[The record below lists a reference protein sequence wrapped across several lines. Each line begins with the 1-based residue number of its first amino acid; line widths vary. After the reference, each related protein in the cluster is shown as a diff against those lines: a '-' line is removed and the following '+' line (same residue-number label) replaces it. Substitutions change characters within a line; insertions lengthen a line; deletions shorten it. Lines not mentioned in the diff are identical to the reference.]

1 MEIIMDNAKLH
12 NEIRGLV
19 KKKNA
24 VLLAHNY
31 TVSEVQDVSDFVGDS
46 LGLSVQAS
54 ETDADIIVFSGV
66 HFMAESAAILSPDK
80 KVLIP
85 RSDAGCP
92 MADMITAEDARKFKE
107 QHPGAELVM
116 YINSSAAAKAECD
129 ICCTSAN
136 AIRVVG
142 VTKSDVVLMAPDRNL
157 AQYTARFTD
166 REVVFWDGF
175 CIVHE
180 ILTPEDV
187 KKAREAHPDAELL
200 VHPECRPDVIDMAD
214 QVASTSGMLKYVKES
229 THHTFLI
236 ATEVGILHPMR
247 NASPQKNIHPVSEK
261 MVCQNMKK
269 VTLEDIL
276 SCLKGEKNRIVVPE
290 DVAKRA
296 KVALDRMIAIKKDD

>member
-1 MEIIMDNAKLH
+1 METTRLH
-12 NEIRGLV
+12 EEIRELAR
-19 KKKNA
+19 KKNA

-46 LGLSVQAS
+46 LGLSIQAS

-66 HFMAESAAILSPDK
+66 HFMAESAAILSPKK

-85 RSDAGCP
+85 KLDAGCP
-92 MADMITAEDARKFKE
+92 MADMITSEDARTFKE
-107 QHPGAELVM
+107 RYPGAELVM

-142 VTKSDVVLMAPDRNL
+142 ATKSDMVLMAPDRNL

-166 REVVFWDGF
+166 REIVFWDGY

-180 ILTPEDV
+180 QLTPEDV
-187 KKAREAHPDAELL
+187 QKARDAHPDAELL
-200 VHPECRPDVIDMAD
+200 VHPECRPEVIDMAD

-229 THHTFLI
+229 SHHTFLI
-236 ATEVGILHPMR
+236 GTEIGILHPLR
-247 NASPQKNIHPVSEK
+247 CASPEKNIYPVSEK
-261 MVCQNMKK
+261 MVCVNMKK
-269 VTLEDIL
+269 TSLADIRD
-276 SCLKGEKNRIVVPE
+276 CLKGEKNRVVVPE
-290 DVAKRA
+290 DVAKGA
-296 KVALDRMIAIKKDD
+296 KIALDRMIAIKKDD

>member
-1 MEIIMDNAKLH
+1 MDTTQLH
-12 NEIRGLV
+12 EEIRELARE
-19 KKKNA
+19 KNA

-31 TVSEVQDVSDFVGDS
+31 TMSEVQDVSDFVGDS

-66 HFMAESAAILSPDK
+66 HFMAESAAMLSPDK

-85 RSDAGCP
+85 KLDAGCP
-92 MADMITAEDARKFKE
+92 MADMITAEQARTFKE

-142 VTKSDVVLMAPDRNL
+142 ATKSDVILMAPDRNL

-166 REVVFWDGF
+166 REIVFWDGY

-187 KKAREAHPDAELL
+187 QAARDAHPDAELL
-200 VHPECRPDVIDMAD
+200 VHPECRPAVIDMAD

-229 THHTFLI
+229 SHHTFLI
-236 ATEVGILHPMR
+236 GTEIGILHPLR
-247 NASPQKNIHPVSEK
+247 VASPEKHIYPVSEK
-261 MVCQNMKK
+261 MICRDMKK
-269 VTLEDIL
+269 TTLEDIRA
-276 SCLKGEKNRIVVPE
+276 CLTEEKNRIVVPE
-290 DVAKRA
+290 DVAQRA
-296 KVALDRMIAIKKDD
+296 KISLDRMIAIKKDD

>member
-1 MEIIMDNAKLH
+1 MDTTRLQE
-12 NEIRGLV
+12 EIRDLAR
-19 KKKNA
+19 KKNA

-46 LGLSVQAS
+46 LGLSIQAS

-66 HFMAESAAILSPDK
+66 HFMGESAAILCPNK
-80 KVLIP
+80 KVLVP
-85 RSDAGCP
+85 RLDAGCP
-92 MADMITAEDARKFKE
+92 MADMITAEDARSFKE

-142 VTKSDVVLMAPDRNL
+142 VTKSDLVLMAPDRNL

-187 KKAREAHPDAELL
+187 QKARDAHPEAELL
-200 VHPECRPDVIDMAD
+200 VHPECRPAVIDMAD

-229 THHTFLI
+229 SHHTFLI
-236 ATEVGILHPMR
+236 GTEIGILHPLR
-247 NASPQKNIHPVSEK
+247 TASPEKNIYPVSEK
-261 MVCQNMKK
+261 MVCKNMKK
-269 VTLEDIL
+269 PTLQDIRD
-276 SCLKGEKNRIVVPE
+276 CLKGETNRIVVPE
-290 DVAKRA
+290 ETAKRA
-296 KVALDRMIAIKKDD
+296 KIALDRMIAIKKDD